1 MLATY
6 EESTCKLLP
15 FRFLIES
22 CLTVCNAYPPSF
34 SRGRKVIRLL
44 HPDKHGG
51 LDASESELMELTKL
65 FTVLSESYNS
75 YKSSLDPL

>member
-1 MLATY
+1 MP
-6 EESTCKLLP
+6 SPVPPP
-15 FRFLIES
+15 F
-22 CLTVCNAYPPSF
+22 
-34 SRGRKVIRLL
+34 GRKVIRLL

-75 YKSSLDPL
+75 YKSSLDRL